1 MLIKIKHII
10 SGIICEIKYRFALV
24 QHRSKLPLLSE
35 SDRFVVET
43 LKREGAYV
51 TTLIDLGL
59 PLPTATEL
67 LRTAK
72 RQLAQ
77 MEKVDHHHLA
87 EKLPQI
93 YTVTDIPEIATW
105 GKEPRLLNLIE
116 NYIGLPI
123 AFHGVHLRK
132 DFPSEHQFNT
142 LLWHKDA
149 EDRRIIKVFVYL
161 EDVLEKHGP
170 FEYIPKSLTS
180 IFSWEFYRIYLQLWL
195 SGHLGINDQKLAK
208 IIPKSAWKSCQGKAG
223 TVIIADTK
231 SVLHHGTL
239 RTEARASLFFCYT
252 AKSPKRPELC
262 TQYWDNTFPH
272 PTPYT
277 LHPTPSL

>member
-1 MLIKIKHII
+1 MLSKIKHII
-10 SGIICEIKYRFALV
+10 SGIICEIKYRLALV

-35 SDRFVVET
+35 SDRSVVNT

-51 TTLIDLGL
+51 TTLTDLGL
-59 PLPTATEL
+59 LQ
-67 LRTAK
+67 TAK
-72 RQLAQ
+72 SQLAQ
-77 MEKVDHHHLA
+77 MEKVDNYHLA

-93 YTVTDIPEIATW
+93 YTVTDIPEIAAW

-123 AFHGVHLRK
+123 TFHGVHLRK
-132 DFPSEHQFNT
+132 DFPSDHQFNT
-142 LLWHKDA
+142 LLWHKDG

-161 EDVLEKHGP
+161 QDVLEKHGP

-180 IFSWEFYRIYLQLWL
+180 IFSWKFYQIYLQLWL
-195 SGHLGINDQKLAK
+195 SGHLGISDQKLEK
-208 IIPKSAWKSCQGKAG
+208 IIPKSAWKSCQGKVG
-223 TVIIADTK
+223 TVIITDTN

-262 TQYWDNTFPH
+262 TQYWDHTFPH
-272 PTPYT
+272 FTPHT
-277 LHPTPSL
+277 LHNTASL